1 MNGPNSKAIESRTL
15 MAVFIAGWISI
26 ASIGVWQI
34 VRSANDSVLAL
45 TAGALLAVSLLFSR
59 YVLKLP
65 FTSSAMLYLVLL
77 GLFHLGLVV
86 PWALGMYDASRM
98 SWFEPHGL
106 SGAIGLIIY
115 SILAYQLG
123 LIVAVRKSE
132 DMKSLAIDYS
142 KLEDR
147 NIFLVGSLLFV
158 PAALMFVIQ
167 LVGMDP
173 AGYDRLIYSE
183 YFRLR
188 AESEPKL
195 FGSGITIAY
204 VGLCLAVAGASRKQL
219 RVTLVGAGIW
229 VLTLFYL
236 GFRGPALIAGLVV
249 CTIALKKGIRFP
261 KWTPWVAVSLLLV
274 AIPIMRSAREEPLIS
289 RSITLSLNDFNILD
303 GPAEMGESIRPL
315 VETMA
320 LVGPRSYRYG
330 KTYWIGLK
338 GAVPSTATWDPTA
351 TQSIDELAPN
361 NWLIAVVDPWTFEH
375 YGGLG
380 FSAVAEPY
388 MNFGIA
394 GVLGYFMLLA
404 FLLVRLDHLSI
415 RSPYGLGCWAL
426 ILGPL
431 LWTTRNDSANFFR
444 PAIFGLVCLG
454 LIRIFSS
461 GYTLI
466 ASTRTQNFPDGP
478 RVHDLGRL

>member
-1 MNGPNSKAIESRTL
+1 MEFRTRTL
-15 MAVFIAGWISI
+15 MAAFIAGWVSI
-26 ASIGVWQI
+26 AIASVWQ
-34 VRSANDSVLAL
+34 VLRSANDSILAL
-45 TAGALLAVSLLFSR
+45 TAGVLLAAALLFSR
-59 YVLKLP
+59 YVLKLR

-86 PWALGMYDASRM
+86 PWALGVYDAARM
-98 SWFEPHGL
+98 PWFETHGL

-123 LIVAVRKSE
+123 LIVAFSKNTDVESPV
-132 DMKSLAIDYS
+132 IDYS
-142 KLEDR
+142 TLEDR
-147 NIFLVGSLLFV
+147 NIFVVGNLLFI
-158 PAALMFVIQ
+158 PAALMFVLR

-173 AGYDRLIYSE
+173 ASFDRLIYSE

-188 AESEPKL
+188 AESELKL
-195 FGSGITIAY
+195 FGSGITIAS
-204 VGLCLAVAGASRKQL
+204 VGLCLTVAGASRKQL
-219 RVTLVGAGIW
+219 RVALVGTGIW

-249 CTIALKKGIRFP
+249 CTVALKKGIRFP
-261 KWTPWVAVSLLLV
+261 KWTPWFAAGLLLV
-274 AIPIMRSAREEPLIS
+274 AIPIMGGAREVPLIS
-289 RSITLSLNDFNILD
+289 RSNSLSLRDFNILD

-338 GAVPSTATWDPTA
+338 AALPSMATWDPT
-351 TQSIDELAPN
+351 TTESIAELAPN

-394 GVLGYFMLLA
+394 GVLGYFLLLG
-404 FLLVRLDHLSI
+404 FLLLRLDRLSI
-415 RSPYGLGCWAL
+415 QSSYGLASWAL

-454 LIRIFSS
+454 LIRISSS
-461 GYTLI
+461 GFALI
-466 ASTRTQNFPDGP
+466 ASTRTQNLPNGSK
-478 RVHDLGRL
+478 VHLLGRP

>member
-1 MNGPNSKAIESRTL
+1 MESRIRTL
-15 MAVFIAGWISI
+15 TAPSVVGWSSI
-26 ASIGVWQI
+26 AIVAVWQT
-34 VRSANDSVLAL
+34 VGSANDSVLAI
-45 TAGALLAVSLLFSR
+45 TAGVLLVVSLGFSR

-86 PWALGMYDASRM
+86 PWALGVYDATRM
-98 SWFEPHGL
+98 SWFDPNGL
-106 SGAIGLIIY
+106 SSAIDLTIY
-115 SILAYQLG
+115 AILAFQLG
-123 LIVAVRKSE
+123 LILGFSKNSSVASSVI
-132 DMKSLAIDYS
+132 DDYS

-147 NIFLVGSLLFV
+147 NVFIVGNLLFI
-158 PAALMFVIQ
+158 PAILMFIIQ
-167 LVGMDP
+167 LVGMDT
-173 AGYDRLIYSE
+173 AGYHRLIYSE

-204 VGLCLAVAGASRKQL
+204 VGLCLAMAGAPRSRAPI
-219 RVTLVGAGIW
+219 TLAGAGIW

-236 GFRGPALIAGLVV
+236 GFRGPALIAGLIV
-249 CTIALKKGIRFP
+249 CTVALKKGVRFP
-261 KWTPWVAVSLLLV
+261 KWVPSTVIGLLLV
-274 AIPIMRSAREEPLIS
+274 AIPIMRWAREEPLPS
-289 RSITLSLNDFNILD
+289 RSNRFSLSGFNILD

-315 VETMA
+315 VETMD
-320 LVGPRSYRYG
+320 LVGPKNYWYG

-338 GAVPSTATWDPTA
+338 AAVPTMATWDPTA
-351 TQSIDELAPN
+351 TESIDELAPN

-388 MNFGIA
+388 MNFGVA
-394 GVLGYFMLLA
+394 GVLGYFLILA
-404 FLLVRLDHLSI
+404 FLLLCLDRFSI
-415 RSPYGLGCWAL
+415 RSSYGLAGWAL

-444 PAIFGLVCLG
+444 PAIFGIACL
-454 LIRIFSS
+454 LSIRALSL
-461 GYTLI
+461 GYALI
-466 ASTRTQNFPDGP
+466 AGTRSQNFPTKSKVSDAG
-478 RVHDLGRL
+478 LL